1 MACVD
6 FHNEVN
12 FIIEAYIYIN
22 GKKIF
27 TINYENSS
35 IINWSQGE
43 NEHTKKKPKVT
54 MVDDNLS
61 ESKFRQLT
69 VDMDLSD
76 IEKAPINES
85 E

>member
-1 MACVD
+1 
-6 FHNEVN
+6 
-12 FIIEAYIYIN
+12 
-22 GKKIF
+22 
-27 TINYENSS
+27 
-35 IINWSQGE
+35 
-43 NEHTKKKPKVT
+43 